1 MLRSLTIAL
10 CAVSALP
17 IGVASANP
25 SVAVTS
31 ERVGSTAK
39 LPAKVKHVLTLTA
52 GATAEQVT
60 VDIDPATPL
69 TVTGAQTVS
78 PPPPSA
84 GPSLSICST
93 RWSFRRETY
102 ATSTVTN
109 LRTMTIAPGTTAV
122 VEATVQLVGPPS
134 EGQGLDAEWEITPAQ
149 GRPFTVSS
157 MAPFYTGP
165 FGVDIDFRVL
175 RARDGSYVIAGT
187 TAPADV
193 SSGRAELWAY
203 APSSKRAKRIASV
216 PVRDGAW
223 STGAFRP
230 DRRGKWELYARY
242 RSATRG
248 YADGATPCGTE
259 VRVR

>member
-10 CAVSALP
+10 CAVSSLP
-17 IGVASANP
+17 VGIASANP

-60 VDIDPATPL
+60 VDIDPPALL
-69 TVTGAQTVS
+69 TVTGAQSVS

-84 GPSLSICST
+84 GPSVSACPS
-93 RWSFRRETY
+93 RWSFLRETY

-134 EGQGLDAEWEITPAQ
+134 EGQGLDAEWELTPAQ
-149 GRPFTVSS
+149 GRPYTVFSQ
-157 MAPFYTGP
+157 APFYTGP
-165 FGVDIDFRVL
+165 LGVDIRFRLL
-175 RARDGSYVIAGT
+175 RARNGSWVVAGT
-187 TAPADV
+187 TLPADV
-193 SSGRAELWAY
+193 QTGRAELWGY
-203 APSSKRAKRIASV
+203 APGSKRAKRIASV
-216 PVRDGAW
+216 PVRDGEW
-223 STGAFRP
+223 STTAFQP
-230 DRRGKWELYARY
+230 DRNGWELYARY